1 MGRRHRLNVF
11 EVPEV
16 IESLRLRLWYHLEN
30 RDSLESAQIA
40 FRAYYR
46 LVTHRVGKPC
56 YPEPITWTLIESF
69 LGSTPFEMVPL
80 IVPAMGGELR

>member
-16 IESLRLRLWYHLEN
+16 IEALRLRLWYHLEYK
-30 RDSLESAQIA
+30 RRLDEAQIA

-46 LVTHRVGKPC
+46 LVTHRVGKPS
-56 YPEPITWTLIESF
+56 YPEPITWGVIESF
-69 LGSTPFEMVPL
+69 LGPTPFEMVPL
-80 IVPAMGGELR
+80 VVSGVAA

>member
-16 IESLRLRLWYHLEN
+16 IEALKIRLWYHLEYK
-30 RDSLESAQIA
+30 RRLDEAQIA

-46 LVTHRVGKPC
+46 LVTHRVGKPS
-56 YPEPITWTLIESF
+56 YPEPITWGVIESF
-69 LGSTPFEMVPL
+69 LGPMPFDMVPL
-80 IVPAMGGELR
+80 VVSGVAA